1 MKECALFLLSHM
13 VYNNGGRI
21 TIGKCTD
28 IERLGPAVENA
39 FLTSCGAIYSF
50 ETAAKAAD
58 ILGIDAETAKL
69 LGKQP
74 PDCAKRFRK
83 TTKCI
88 YRSKAAKK
96 KAL

>member
-13 VYNNGGRI
+13 VYNHGGRI

-58 ILGIDAETAKL
+58 ILGVDAETAKTFRET
-69 LGKQP
+69 GRRIAQDP
-74 PDCAKRFRK
+74 PAKRRNVY
-83 TTKCI
+83 TV
-88 YRSKAAKK
+88 
-96 KAL
+96 